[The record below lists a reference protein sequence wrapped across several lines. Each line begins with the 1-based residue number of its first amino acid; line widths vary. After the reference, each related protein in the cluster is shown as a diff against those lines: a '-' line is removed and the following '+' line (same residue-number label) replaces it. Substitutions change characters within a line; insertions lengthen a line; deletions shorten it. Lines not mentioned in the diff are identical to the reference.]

1 MSTQDNT
8 RVYDKEITDIAKG
21 AGIVFLGTTIGTFL
35 KYLFELIVARNLGTE
50 LFGLFFLGLAFL
62 KVGEIISTLG
72 LHRGVLRYIALFRGE
87 GDKRRTK
94 GTIIF
99 SLRIAIIV
107 GIVICISIIFL
118 ASFVS
123 ENIFKKAELTPVLKM
138 FAVIIP
144 FTTLTTILVF
154 STQGFKIMK
163 YRVYVREIFEP
174 TIRIIGVV
182 VIFLLGYSLYGTIF
196 VFNISIVIGL
206 FLAFF
211 YLTKTFPDL
220 IHKNIDSIFETKK
233 ILGFSWPLLLADFFG
248 LIVIWMNI
256 LMIGYFKD
264 SHEVGIY
271 SAAHRTALLVQV
283 ILLSFNAIFS
293 PIIAD
298 LYNKKESKKLERLF
312 KIVTKWILSLSL
324 PICLLTILLA
334 PEILSLFGKDFI
346 LGAACL
352 IILSLSQLVNSIF
365 GSAGFLIMMA
375 GKSRINLF
383 NNMTAA
389 TLNICLN
396 LFLIPRYGITGAAIS
411 LLITISVTNALR
423 FAEVFLLFKFH
434 PFKSDFYK
442 PLLAVGGSLI
452 LTYLG
457 KTYFVQLNNP
467 LLKIFVLSAVFI
479 VIYVLVLF
487 MLGIEEEDKIVLN
500 KIRAKFS
507 I

>member
-1 MSTQDNT
+1 VSTQDNT
-8 RVYDKEITDIAKG
+8 HDYIKDISDIAKG
-21 AGIVFLGTTIGTFL
+21 AGIVFLGTTLGTIL
-35 KYLFELIVARNLGTE
+35 KYIFELIVARNLGTN

-87 GDKRRTK
+87 GDIRRTK
-94 GTIIF
+94 GTIIL

-107 GIVICISIIFL
+107 GIVICILIIFFS
-118 ASFVS
+118 SFIS
-123 ENIFKKAELTPVLKM
+123 ENIFKKAELAPVLKM
-138 FAVIIP
+138 FSLIIP

-154 STQGFKIMK
+154 SSQGFKIMK

-182 VIFLLGYSLYGTIF
+182 VIFLLGYRLFGTIF

-211 YLTKTFPDL
+211 YLKKIFPEL
-220 IHKNIDSIFETKK
+220 IHKNTASTFETKK

-264 SHEVGIY
+264 SHEVGVY
-271 SAAHRTALLVQV
+271 SAAHRTALMVQV

-298 LYNKKESKKLERLF
+298 LYNKKDTKKLERLF

-324 PICLLTILLA
+324 PVCILSILLA

-346 LGAACL
+346 VGASCL
-352 IILSLSQLVNSIF
+352 IVLSLSQLVNSIF

-383 NNMTAA
+383 NNMIAA
-389 TLNICLN
+389 ILNICLN
-396 LFLIPRYGITGAAIS
+396 LYLIPRYGITGAAIS
-411 LLITISVTNALR
+411 LLITIAVTNALR
-423 FAEVFLLFKFH
+423 FVEVFLLFKFH

-442 PLLAVGGSLI
+442 PLLAAGGSTI
-452 LTYLG
+452 LAYLG
-457 KTYFVQLNNP
+457 KAYIFRMNEPILE
-467 LLKIFVLSAVFI
+467 LLAVSAVFLI
-479 VIYVLVLF
+479 IYILISLA
-487 MLGIEEEDKIVLN
+487 LGIEEEDKIVLD
-500 KIRAKFS
+500 KIKAKFS
-507 I
+507 A